1 MAKSKYLF
9 HFIVS
14 EKINTAI
21 NYLRK
26 TLNFKKNSDLFEYMI
41 EVMSKNIH
49 SIKSV
54 IGDHQSEY
62 EFIDSQDLTR
72 IDKYVRMNEK
82 KYKTLKKWHYLYNAF
97 GMSVIL
103 RDIIKYFYEGI
114 TKYGAQK
121 FINMMMKKINAVMV
135 KKDMNSIQTHMMRIS
150 VKKLLLFSLIIDNLP
165 IYV

>member
-14 EKINTAI
+14 ETMNTAI

-62 EFIDSQDLTR
+62 EFIDSQDLIR
-72 IDKYVRMNEK
+72 IDKYVRMNEI
-82 KYKTLKKWHYLYNAF
+82 KYKMLKKWHYLYNEF

-114 TKYGAQK
+114 LKYGASK
-121 FINMMMKKINAVMV
+121 FVNMVGKKINAV
-135 KKDMNSIQTHMMRIS
+135 KIKNEINSMETHMMRIS
-150 VKKLLLFSLIIDNLP
+150 VKKLLLFSLIINNLP